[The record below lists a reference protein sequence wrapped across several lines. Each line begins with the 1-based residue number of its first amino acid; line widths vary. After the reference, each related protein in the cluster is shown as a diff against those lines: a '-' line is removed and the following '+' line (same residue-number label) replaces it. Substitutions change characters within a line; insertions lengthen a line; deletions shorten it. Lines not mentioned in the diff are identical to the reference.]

1 MTFFEVQQSYERD
14 GDFYSLGIRAQNLDD
29 LWNHLENNLG
39 AWHLAMTHYAT
50 PIEFGCTCPP
60 VTDGPQVAWAYAK
73 DLDGNLVQPLRINYA
88 EMAQHITGT
97 ADESHVVTISPV
109 LHLRTV
115 EY

>member
-14 GDFYSLGIRAQNLDD
+14 GDFYSFGIQDD
-29 LWNHLENNLG
+29 SLVKVWNHLENNLA
-39 AWHLAMTHYAT
+39 AWHQAMTHYAI
-50 PIEFGCTCPP
+50 PIEFGCTCPEP
-60 VTDGPQVAWAYAK
+60 VEGPQVPWMYAK
-73 DLDGNLVQPLRINYA
+73 DTEGNLSQPLRIDY
-88 EMAQHITGT
+88 EQMARHITGT